1 MKKLIMFFAGLIL
14 IALMFVALCMAGAI
28 YDAGRGMVVE
38 PWFFQINNLSSMR
51 IGVPASVADIGD
63 AKIREMLI
71 RKYVTEYFYALPD
84 ITNITQR
91 MNGDTAIY
99 KMSTSNVFTDWQNG
113 EAQVIKSLAEDRAM
127 RLVFI
132 DGQVYKPDGSNYWI
146 VPYRL
151 VTWPAPNDFSSS
163 PIVTRGQI
171 FLDIYDEPGVRPDMG
186 KLSINEYL
194 ERGYDPAAV
203 FKFRVTDVVVQ

>member
-14 IALMFVALCMAGAI
+14 IALMFAALCMAGAI
-28 YDAGRGMVVE
+28 YDAGRGLVVE

-51 IGVPASVADIGD
+51 IGVPASPTDIGD

-71 RKYVTEYFYALPD
+71 RKYVTEYFYVVPD
-84 ITNITQR
+84 IDNV
-91 MNGDTAIY
+91 MNRKNGGTAIS
-99 KMSTSNVFTDWQNG
+99 KMSAPDVFADWQNG
-113 EAQVIKSLAEDRAM
+113 EAQVIQSLAEDRAM

-132 DGQVYKPDGSNYWI
+132 DGEIYKPDGSDYWI

-151 VTWPAPNDFSSS
+151 LTWPAPNDFSAS
-163 PIVTRGQI
+163 PIVTRGHI
-171 FLDIYDEPGVRPDMG
+171 FLNIYDKPGVRPDMG
-186 KLSINEYL
+186 KLSIGEYL